1 MSEPTARRRRAAEP
15 DLDRQARE
23 HAARVRV
30 AELWRATGLGFALVW
45 TVILVLVVAFWVRVT
60 FYPRPGDELPGSLQ
74 ILLAPVAFAAAGLA
88 VWTLASAWRL
98 VLRRASG
105 WDPIVVLGAFAI
117 AVSVLV
123 WAPSRFF
130 EALSP
135 APRPAVVA
143 LAVLGVTSVVTGLLA
158 QRAFRRAAV
167 AFEPLPDDDAL
178 LTGADDDG
186 FG

>member
-1 MSEPTARRRRAAEP
+1 MSEAQARGRRAVDPE
-15 DLDRQARE
+15 REARE
-23 HAARVRV
+23 HAANVRV

-45 TVILVLVVAFWVRVT
+45 TVILVLVLAFWVRVT

-74 ILLAPVAFAAAGLA
+74 ILLAPVALAAAGLA

-130 EALSP
+130 EALTP
-135 APRPAVVA
+135 APRPAVIA
-143 LAVLGVTSVVTGLLA
+143 LAVLGVTSVVTGLVA

-167 AFEPLPDDDAL
+167 AFEHLDEDDAL
-178 LTGADDDG
+178 LPGADDDG

>member
-1 MSEPTARRRRAAEP
+1 MSEPTARRRRA
-15 DLDRQARE
+15 DDQDRAARE
-23 HAARVRV
+23 HATRVRV
-30 AELWRATGLGFALVW
+30 AELWRAAGLGFALVW
-45 TVILVLVVAFWVRVT
+45 TVVLVLVVAFWVRVT

-74 ILLAPVAFAAAGLA
+74 ILLAPVALAAAGLGI
-88 VWTLASAWRL
+88 WTVASAWRL

-123 WAPSRFF
+123 WAPSRVFD
-130 EALSP
+130 ALSP
-135 APRPAVVA
+135 APRPAVLA
-143 LAVLGVTSVVTGLLA
+143 LAALGVASVVTGLIA

-167 AFEPLPDDDAL
+167 AFEPLDDDDAL
-178 LTGADDDG
+178 FAGADDDG

>member
-1 MSEPTARRRRAAEP
+1 MSEPTARRRRTSDE
-15 DLDRQARE
+15 DRAARE
-23 HAARVRV
+23 HATRVRV
-30 AELWRATGLGFALVW
+30 AELWRAAGLGFALVW
-45 TVILVLVVAFWVRVT
+45 TVVLVLVVAFWVRVT
-60 FYPRPGDELPGSLQ
+60 FYARPGDELPGSLQ

-135 APRPAVVA
+135 APRPALVA
-143 LAVLGVTSVVTGLLA
+143 LAALGVASVVTGLIA

-167 AFEPLPDDDAL
+167 AFEPLDDDDDAL
-178 LTGADDDG
+178 FTGADDDG

>member
-1 MSEPTARRRRAAEP
+1 VSEAEARGRRAADPE
-15 DLDRQARE
+15 REARE
-23 HAARVRV
+23 HAASVRA
-30 AELWRATGLGFALVW
+30 AELWRATGLGFAIVW
-45 TVILVLVVAFWVRVT
+45 TVLLVLVVAFWVRVT

-88 VWTLASAWRL
+88 VWTVASAWRL

-117 AVSVLV
+117 AVSVLI
-123 WAPSRFF
+123 WAPSRVFD
-130 EALSP
+130 ALSP
-135 APRPAVVA
+135 APRPAVLA
-143 LAVLGVTSVVTGLLA
+143 LAGLGVASVVTGLVA

-167 AFEPLPDDDAL
+167 AFEPLDDDAL
-178 LTGADDDG
+178 FAGPDDDG